1 MFQQFTFAPTL
12 DDQVAQ
18 PLLPRIDS
26 GRLKAGEKLP
36 PEAVLAPE
44 FGVSR
49 TVEREAIS
57 RLKHEGLLGSRQGSG
72 VFVSIQPAIR
82 PLRFLL

>member
-1 MFQQFTFAPTL
+1 MFEKLTFAPTL
-12 DDQVAQ
+12 NDQVAQ
-18 PLLPRIDS
+18 
-26 GRLKAGEKLP
+26 AGEKLP

-72 VFVSIQPAIR
+72 VFVSITR
-82 PLRFLL
+82 Y